1 MTAKVEK
8 FDSKDMI
15 KLYHEGKQ
23 PTPEQF
29 KLYLE
34 HLSNSKEPAD
44 QDFLGVLLK
53 MIKSELANS
62 TS

>member
-8 FDSKDMI
+8 FDSKGMI

-29 KLYLE
+29 KLFLE
-34 HLSNSKEPAD
+34 HLSNSEIPED

-53 MIKSELANS
+53 MLKSELAS
-62 TS
+62 RTS